1 MSIKKNI
8 STNADFLILVI
19 RNLQIKQVFY
29 LENGGANGNNSKV
42 KKKKKFCKKREN

>member
-8 STNADFLILVI
+8 STNADFSILVI

-29 LENGGANGNNSKV
+29 WRKLERNKEKNDL
-42 KKKKKFCKKREN
+42 E